1 MVDFMRSFMKLHL
14 PRFLTAALLA
24 AMVSAQAYGYTSAV
38 DDVADLR
45 NGSGTIEGE
54 RIYQIYNGK
63 YTLSRGEVDTPFM
76 SGSAGDE
83 SLRFSAANDKQNEV
97 ILNFAGGTTQA
108 FYKIDS
114 LSFEKLKRLKFSS
127 MSSGAIYSEGPTPSG
142 VPSALTISGVMDDD
156 DTMDDVY
163 FTANSITGACGG
175 ALNANYTT
183 INISSNG
190 GVNFGANK
198 ALAASVSNENQN
210 QGNTS
215 GVGASVAQN
224 YTISLFGFELS
235 FQFGFNL
242 GFSYT
247 SDNPQ
252 TPEVE
257 APVDDVCGGAIN
269 LVNSSLALNGNQSV
283 TFEENSTVD
292 YGGAIYAS
300 PGVMSSVTINKNY
313 GQVLF
318 HANNTTGHIQNDHV
332 VGGGGGAIFIGQ
344 QSSLAMNGNAGD
356 IIFKQNL
363 AAAAGGAIYHGGQNI
378 QNTGDSLVWANN
390 TGNISFDGNVAIGA
404 GGAIHMMR
412 GGRLAMTGNKGEIRF
427 EQNKAGVCGGAISAL
442 DAYVT
447 LNDNASIIFSD
458 NLVFHQDVDS
468 LDVDSFS
475 NCYVGGAIYGTN
487 IEIHN
492 NDSVLF
498 QRNAQIVSDDF
509 ILLRS
514 LYVEG
519 SYDKQL
525 DNPDVYPTV
534 SVSLSAGNGK
544 TIEFRDSIYIEG
556 AGLNLNSPQQ
566 TGDIIFTGKTTE
578 ADLAEVKRSWREY
591 SKDENISPEVTAA
604 EIEASRTS
612 IVLGETILNGGRLC
626 VEDGAIFKSAGI
638 SLTAGSNSVL
648 RVDNATL
655 VNIDASGNTGKDTA
669 INVGKGTALLAT
681 GLSTI
686 ESGQLTFADGSSWMF
701 DINNWSSRATLTF
714 DGQLNIDGDLTLVLN
729 LANASMRE
737 RYHLYKGTNDSSYAK
752 LKELWM
758 SGGINVIGEGDAK
771 GATLDDFEWA
781 AGSLY
786 YNCTIVWNNA
796 QGSRE
801 WDLTNTNWEYGRIF
815 DDGMSVRF
823 TDTGAGEVILTG
835 ALITNVVTVVNS
847 EGNDYTFTGQKN
859 AEGVD
864 GHLTGS
870 ADLKK
875 RGEGALTIE
884 TANDYTST
892 TTLEGGTLNLHNA
905 KALGDSTLTT
915 AEGTTLGVGG
925 GADVVLADKNHI
937 INGNVKVDKGSSLE
951 IAQGCSYQAAS
962 TTIDGTL
969 RFSVDAKD
977 LGSLSGNGL
986 LEVENE
992 ANVIFRGDASAF
1004 TGDIVVTGSKSSLFL
1019 DVFDGLVKAGEVAVK
1034 GGDLYLRAENQL
1046 TMAGGSILSMVAG
1059 KVGEKVANVIADKIL
1074 EFATDAML
1082 SAMLQSV
1089 IDADGDDILN
1099 ENAGGNV
1106 EGAGITLHAG
1116 STLHLENCHINLNC
1130 GTLTLNVT
1138 PQDAEKI
1145 NLVLLLD
1152 DVLLDDSMVLLFSGV
1167 DNVVLG
1173 YDDDDVNGSKW
1184 YASHY
1189 FTGNMVGENTM
1200 LVYDEYQRIVYLTGV
1215 VPEPTTTTLS
1225 LLALTALAARRRRK

>member
-1 MVDFMRSFMKLHL
+1 
-14 PRFLTAALLA
+14 
-24 AMVSAQAYGYTSAV
+24 MVSAQAYGSTFAV

-45 NGSGTIEGE
+45 SGTIEGE
-54 RIYQIYNGK
+54 RIYQIYNGS
-63 YTLSRGEVDTPFM
+63 YTLSRGEADTPFM
-76 SGSAGDE
+76 SGSSGDE
-83 SLRFSAANDKQNEV
+83 SLRFTAANDKQNEV
-97 ILNFAGGTTQA
+97 ILNFAGGKTQA

-114 LSFEKLKRLKFSS
+114 LSFENLKRLKFSS
-127 MSSGAIYSEGPTPSG
+127 MSSGAIYSEGLP
-142 VPSALTISGVMDDD
+142 VAQSALTISGVMDDD
-156 DTMDDVY
+156 DTRDDVY
-163 FTANSITGACGG
+163 FWDNSITGACGG
-175 ALNANYTT
+175 ALNASYTT

-190 GVNFGANK
+190 GVNFGENK

-215 GVGASVAQN
+215 GIGASAAQN

-235 FQFGFNL
+235 FQFGFNF

-257 APVDDVCGGAIN
+257 APADDVCGGAIN
-269 LVNSSLALNGNQSV
+269 LVDSALVMNGNQSV
-283 TFEENSTVD
+283 TFEKNSAVD

-300 PGVMSSVTINKNY
+300 PGIWSSVTINNNY

-318 HANNTTGHIQNDHV
+318 HANSTTGHIQKDHV

-344 QSSLAMNGNAGD
+344 QSRLAMNGNAGD

-378 QNTGDSLVWANN
+378 QNTENSLVWATN
-390 TGNISFDGNVAIGA
+390 TGNISFDGNVAIGS

-412 GGRLAMTGNKGEIRF
+412 GGRLAMARNTGEISF
-427 EQNKAGVCGGAISAL
+427 VHNKAGVNGGAISAL

-458 NLVFHQDVDS
+458 NLVFHQNVDS
-468 LDVDSFS
+468 LEEDSFR
-475 NCYVGGAIYGTN
+475 NCYVGGAIYGTD
-487 IEIHN
+487 IQIRN
-492 NDSVLF
+492 NGSVRF
-498 QRNAQIVSDDF
+498 QRNAEIVRDDF

-519 SYDKQL
+519 NYDKQL
-525 DNPDVYPTV
+525 ENSGVYPPV
-534 SVSLSAGNGK
+534 SVSLSAGA
-544 TIEFRDSIYIEG
+544 THSITFHDSIYIKG
-556 AGLNLNSPQQ
+556 AQLNLNSSYGDTLQ

-578 ADLAEVKRSWREY
+578 KDLEEVKRSWREY
-591 SKDENISPEVTAA
+591 SKNENISPEVTDE
-604 EIEASRTS
+604 EIQASRTS
-612 IVLGETILNGGRLC
+612 IVLGETILNGGRLR

-655 VNIDASGNTGKDTA
+655 VNIDPSGNTGKDTA

-686 ESGQLTFADGSSWMF
+686 SDGQLTFADGSSWGF

-714 DGQLNIDGDLTLVLN
+714 NGQLNIDGDLTLVLN
-729 LANASMRE
+729 LANASMKE

-758 SGGINVIGEGDAK
+758 SGDINVIGYGDAQ
-771 GATLDDFEWA
+771 GATLDDFEWT

-786 YNCTIVWNNA
+786 YNCTIVWSNA

-801 WDLTNTNWEYGRIF
+801 WDLTNTNWGYGRIF
-815 DDGMSVRF
+815 EHGMSVRF

-847 EGNDYTFTGQKN
+847 EDKDYTFTGQKD

-864 GHLTGS
+864 GHLSGS

-884 TANDYTST
+884 TENDYTGT
-892 TTLEGGTLNLHNA
+892 TTLEGGTLNLHNY

-925 GADVVLADKNHI
+925 GADVVLKDKNHI
-937 INGNVKVDKGSSLE
+937 INGNVKVDKDSSLE

-969 RFSVDAKD
+969 SFSVDAKD

-986 LEVENE
+986 LKVGNG
-992 ANVIFRGDASAF
+992 AHVIFRGDTSAF
-1004 TGDIVVTGSKSSLFL
+1004 TGDIAVTGSSSSLFL
-1019 DVFDGLVKAGEVAVK
+1019 NVLDGLVKAGEVAVK
-1034 GGDLYLRAENQL
+1034 GGDLYLRAQNQL

-1059 KVGEKVANVIADKIL
+1059 KIGEKVATVIADKIL

-1082 SAMLQSV
+1082 SSMLQSM

-1099 ENAGGNV
+1099 ENAGGHV
-1106 EGAGITLHAG
+1106 AGAGITLHAG
-1116 STLHLENCHINLNC
+1116 STLHLENCHIKLSC
-1130 GTLTLNVT
+1130 GDAASTTLTLNVT
-1138 PQDAEKI
+1138 PQDTEKI

-1152 DVLLDDSMVLLFSGV
+1152 DVLRDDSMVLLFSGV

-1173 YDDDDVNGSKW
+1173 YDDDDVNSGKW

-1200 LVYDEYQRIVYLTGV
+1200 LVYDSNKGIVYLTGV

-1225 LLALTALAARRRRK
+1225 LLALAALAARRRRK